1 MGYQYQWWTFPGPD
15 RAFEAQSINGQFLY
29 VNPSKNLVIV
39 MTNVWKDWWIDDLE
53 NETYAIFDAFAKATD
68 KM

>member
-1 MGYQYQWWTFPGPD
+1 MVDISRPD
-15 RAFEAQSINGQFLY
+15 RAFEAQGINGQFLY

-39 MTNVWKDWWIDDLE
+39 MTNVWKDWWISDLE
-53 NETYAIFDAFAKATD
+53 RETYAIFDAFAKATD